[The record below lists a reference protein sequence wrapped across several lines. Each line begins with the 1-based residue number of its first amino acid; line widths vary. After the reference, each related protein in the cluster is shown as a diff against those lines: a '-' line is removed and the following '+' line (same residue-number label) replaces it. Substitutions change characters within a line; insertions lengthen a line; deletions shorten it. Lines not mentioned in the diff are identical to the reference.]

1 MRKVTSAPRMGSWVE
16 TIHTKKGY
24 KPQKAVNVTNN
35 VTKRDQQRD
44 QVYMFDLFIFIF
56 EEINMLVDLNKF
68 TLNCVEEIDMLV
80 VIVDWNNSSSG
91 HILSN

>member
-1 MRKVTSAPRMGSWVE
+1 MSRQMLPYWSTLGWKQGVRKVTSAPRMGSWVE

-44 QVYMFDLFIFIF
+44 QVYMFDLFIFRF
-56 EEINMLVDLNKF
+56 EEINMFVY
-68 TLNCVEEIDMLV
+68 
-80 VIVDWNNSSSG
+80 
-91 HILSN
+91 